1 MIITL
6 AITAA
11 LYVNKLRVA
20 GLLDAPINA
29 HYERIFET
37 GEKEQKSTENT
48 T

>member
-1 MIITL
+1 MLSDHHTCYD
-6 AITAA
+6 TAA

-37 GEKEQKSTENT
+37 GEYV
-48 T
+48 